1 MDMIDADV
9 VPKGRFAE
17 IINVSPGRVS
27 QYISEGKLFGPAL
40 VGEGRAAKIR
50 VSVARAQLQ
59 RRLDIAQ
66 RMTNGAATLLD
77 GPSPST
83 SPPPEALG
91 EAPPVAVPQVE
102 IPRNTLDEQY
112 KAERLAKIQ
121 AENRRIKRDELA
133 DRGVYTRSDDA
144 RDATKR
150 AVGAVVTGVEGGLT
164 QIAQAIA
171 AKFEV
176 PQRDVIHLLKQEWRG
191 IRASIDEQ
199 LRRAAAEMPETIDD
213 ASVDEDEAADTSAAA

>member
-1 MDMIDADV
+1 MDLIDADV

-77 GPSPST
+77 GPSAAT
-83 SPPPEALG
+83 PETMG
-91 EAPPVAVPQVE
+91 EAAPVAVPPVD

-176 PQRDVIHLLKQEWRG
+176 PQRDVVHLLKQEWRG

-213 ASVDEDEAADTSAAA
+213 ASVDEDEAADASSAA